1 MATITEQID
10 RARIHALTERE
21 RAKLLARTAGSDA
34 AYERAV
40 AVMPLGVPSSF
51 QAASPRPVYVSHGEG
66 SRVWDVDG
74 NEYVDFHNGFGVM
87 AVGHAHPLIV
97 QAINERASKGTHFA
111 QPVVDDA
118 AVAEEL
124 SRRFKQPQWRVTNS
138 GTESALEDR

>member
-1 MATITEQID
+1 MSSPT
-10 RARIHALTERE
+10 ARQVSTARVKDLIAREEERF
-21 RAKLLARTAGSDA
+21 RQARPRSQKLWKEAR
-34 AYERAV
+34 ELLPR
-40 AVMPLGVPSSF
+40 GVPSSF
-51 QAASPRPVYVSHGEG
+51 QDAAPQPIFVDRGKG

-118 AVAEEL
+118 AVAGEV
-124 SRRFKQPQWRVTNS
+124 FP
-138 GTESALEDR
+138 